1 MENTWLL
8 ITVHNN
14 SEGVEMSGK
23 CLGMHS
29 GIHVAMGSASVLIL
43 TWNNGDTYID

>member
-14 SEGVEMSGK
+14 SEGVEMSGN

-29 GIHVAMGSASVLIL
+29 GIHVTMGSASAIIL
-43 TWNNGDTYID
+43 TWNNGDT